1 MTYISFI
8 NIKRNTKKKMIE
20 INKEREENKIFKK
33 YNKYSFKF
41 VKNTY

>member
-1 MTYISFI
+1 MAYISFI

-33 YNKYSFKF
+33 I
-41 VKNTY
+41 